1 MKPHRPFELQ
11 EYDPE
16 WKERFLNSAAKIKP
30 IFGDNLIRLEH
41 IGSTSIEGMIAKPQI
56 DILAIVKDL
65 DAVKDCYA
73 AFVEAGFVPRGRGY
87 VNADDEYF
95 TEDSLDGMRL
105 TSVHTLQADNP
116 KIQEYIAF
124 RDYLRE
130 NSADRNLYIETK
142 RNLYAS
148 HHDNYAEYGSGKREV
163 IAAIINRAKQWS
175 KEK

>member
-11 EYDPE
+11 EYNPE

-65 DAVKDCYA
+65 DVVKDCYA
-73 AFVEAGFVPRGRGY
+73 AFIESGFTSRGRGY

-95 TEDSLDGMRL
+95 TEDSADGKRL

-116 KIQEYIAF
+116 KIEEYVAF
-124 RDYLRE
+124 RDYLQE
-130 NSADRNLYIETK
+130 NLADRNLYIATK
-142 RNLYAS
+142 RNLYLL
-148 HHDNYAEYGSGKREV
+148 HQDNYAEYGNGKKEV
-163 IAAIINRAKQWS
+163 IAMIIDRAKKWF